1 LRHYRVKWK
10 TINELIII
18 FGMKNLSLISNIL
31 LAIAVVVLYALYFT
45 GKGGNSSSNQADTT
59 GNYSAKAGE
68 IVYVEIDSLITNYD
82 MFTDLKNE
90 LEKKGKEKEAQF
102 NVKAKAFE
110 KEAGDFQDKVQKGL
124 VTRSQAE
131 QMQQGLQVKQQ
142 EIYQL
147 REQLRN
153 EMGEE
158 EQVMNRNVLNSIM
171 EYLVVYNQ
179 DKKYSFVVSHSFGG
193 PVLFADKGLNI
204 TKDVV
209 VGLNDSYSKNKKE
222 SK

>member
-1 LRHYRVKWK
+1 
-10 TINELIII
+10 
-18 FGMKNLSLISNIL
+18 MKKISLISNIL
-31 LAIAVVVLYALYFT
+31 LAIAVVVLYVLYFT
-45 GKGGNSSSNQADTT
+45 GKGGNGSSSQADTT
-59 GNYSAKAGE
+59 GNFTAKAGE
-68 IVYVEIDSLITNYD
+68 VVFVEIDSLISNYD
-82 MFTDLKNE
+82 MFTDLKAE

-110 KEAGDFQDKVQKGL
+110 RDAADFQDKVQKGL

-131 QMQQGLQVKQQ
+131 QMQQGLQTKQQ

-147 REQLRN
+147 REQLRY
-153 EMGEE
+153 ELGEE

-171 EYLVVYNQ
+171 EYLKVYNQ

-204 TKDVV
+204 TSDVIS
-209 VGLNDSYSKNKKE
+209 GLNANYAKTKGDKK
-222 SK
+222 

>member
-1 LRHYRVKWK
+1 
-10 TINELIII
+10 
-18 FGMKNLSLISNIL
+18 MKKLSLISNIL
-31 LAIAVVVLYALYFT
+31 LAIAVVVLYVLYFT
-45 GKGGNSSSNQADTT
+45 GKGGNSSNSKADTT

-68 IVYVEIDSLITNYD
+68 VVYVEIDSLISHYN
-82 MFTDLKNE
+82 MFSDLKAD
-90 LEKKGKEKEAQF
+90 LEKKAKEKEGQF
-102 NVKAKAFE
+102 NVKAKSFE

-142 EIYQL
+142 EIYNL
-147 REQLRN
+147 REQLRS
-153 EMGEE
+153 ELGEE

-171 EYLVVYNQ
+171 EYLVIYNK

-204 TKDVV
+204 TKDVI
-209 VGLNDSYSKNKKE
+209 VGLNENYNKNKG

>member
-1 LRHYRVKWK
+1 
-10 TINELIII
+10 
-18 FGMKNLSLISNIL
+18 MKKVSLISNIL
-31 LAIAVVVLYALYFT
+31 LAVAVVVLYVLYFT
-45 GKGGNSSSNQADTT
+45 GKGGNSSQSQADTT
-59 GNYSAKAGE
+59 GNFSAKAGE
-68 IVYVEIDSLITNYD
+68 VVYVEIDSLISNYH
-82 MFTDLKNE
+82 MFSDLKAD

-102 NVKAKAFE
+102 NVKAKSFE
-110 KEAGDFQDKVQKGL
+110 KEASEFQDKVQKGL

-131 QMQQGLQVKQQ
+131 QMQQGLQAKQQ

-153 EMGEE
+153 ELGEE

-179 DKKYSFVVSHSFGG
+179 NKKYSFVVSHSFGG

-204 TKDVV
+204 TKDVI
-209 VGLNDSYSKNKKE
+209 VGLNESYTSKKKE
-222 SK
+222 TK